1 MLTQTSKGTRYL
13 TAPEA
18 VIVAATRWTGAD
30 VELQS
35 DFIEPLF
42 PVCDELDYFEDD
54 PLVSDEGGD
63 GAQLAKFAGQLCYL
77 SFGAQRT
84 RNSEAAKYLEHIKA
98 SGHGS
103 VFEHA
108 NYSLLLWGVSR
119 AFTHELVRHR
129 AGFGFCLAG
138 DTEIWSGSQQKG
150 RFDGIKRKWTIREL
164 FEKTNTSHGRS
175 RIKLMRVRS
184 FDGSFI
190 VPNTIKAV
198 FESGVKPIYKLSLED
213 GCSIRASEDHRFLT
227 SNGWLPLRDISCGTF
242 VATNGAVWTPEMREA
257 ARQKKLGDKN
267 HRWRGDAASPNA
279 GRQRANKLFSSAGRL
294 CAFCGASSNLHRHH
308 RDGNP
313 LNNQESNIEIICA
326 RCHQHEHHL
335 GRRLTVKWSKVC
347 AVVRDG
353 NEQTYDIEVGAPH
366 HNFVANG
373 IITHNSQVS
382 QRYVAGRHVR
392 FVESPAHSFYP
403 ELHAE
408 FEAWIDQCAEQYQ
421 RREQILLRVSGIDP
435 AKATTEQR
443 KAVRQEARRCLPNET
458 EAPILV
464 TGNLRAWRHMIEQ
477 RASRFADA
485 EICSVAYLCFQKL
498 REHEPMLWS
507 DYTVETVREDG
518 LPTVQTQYRKV

>member
-1 MLTQTSKGTRYL
+1 MLTKTPNGTRYL

-18 VIVAATRWTGAD
+18 VIVAATRWEGAD
-30 VELQS
+30 VQIQES
-35 DFIEPLF
+35 FIDPLF
-42 PVCDELDYFEDD
+42 PDLDGEALYFADEQIAL
-54 PLVSDEGGD
+54 GGD

-103 VFEHA
+103 VFEHV

-129 AGFGFCLAG
+129 AGYGF
-138 DTEIWSGSQQKG
+138 
-150 RFDGIKRKWTIREL
+150 
-164 FEKTNTSHGRS
+164 
-175 RIKLMRVRS
+175 
-184 FDGSFI
+184 
-190 VPNTIKAV
+190 
-198 FESGVKPIYKLSLED
+198 
-213 GCSIRASEDHRFLT
+213 
-227 SNGWLPLRDISCGTF
+227 
-242 VATNGAVWTPEMREA
+242 
-257 ARQKKLGDKN
+257 
-267 HRWRGDAASPNA
+267 
-279 GRQRANKLFSSAGRL
+279 
-294 CAFCGASSNLHRHH
+294 
-308 RDGNP
+308 
-313 LNNQESNIEIICA
+313 
-326 RCHQHEHHL
+326 
-335 GRRLTVKWSKVC
+335 
-347 AVVRDG
+347 
-353 NEQTYDIEVGAPH
+353 
-366 HNFVANG
+366 
-373 IITHNSQVS
+373 SQVS

-421 RREQILLRVSGIDP
+421 RREQVLLRVSGIDP

-485 EICSVAYLCFQKL
+485 EICAAAYLCFQKL

>member
-103 VFEHA
+103 VFEHV

-129 AGFGFCLAG
+129 AGFGF
-138 DTEIWSGSQQKG
+138 
-150 RFDGIKRKWTIREL
+150 
-164 FEKTNTSHGRS
+164 
-175 RIKLMRVRS
+175 
-184 FDGSFI
+184 
-190 VPNTIKAV
+190 
-198 FESGVKPIYKLSLED
+198 
-213 GCSIRASEDHRFLT
+213 
-227 SNGWLPLRDISCGTF
+227 
-242 VATNGAVWTPEMREA
+242 
-257 ARQKKLGDKN
+257 
-267 HRWRGDAASPNA
+267 
-279 GRQRANKLFSSAGRL
+279 
-294 CAFCGASSNLHRHH
+294 
-308 RDGNP
+308 
-313 LNNQESNIEIICA
+313 
-326 RCHQHEHHL
+326 
-335 GRRLTVKWSKVC
+335 
-347 AVVRDG
+347 
-353 NEQTYDIEVGAPH
+353 
-366 HNFVANG
+366 
-373 IITHNSQVS
+373 SQVS

-408 FEAWIDQCAEQYQ
+408 FEAWIDQCAEQYL
-421 RREQILLRVSGIDP
+421 RREQILLRVSGI
-435 AKATTEQR
+435 KATTEQR

-458 EAPILV
+458 EAPVLV
-464 TGNLRAWRHMIEQ
+464 TGNLRAWRHLIEQ

-485 EICSVAYLCFQKL
+485 EICAAAYLCFEKL
-498 REHEPMLWS
+498 RAHEPMLWS

>member
-103 VFEHA
+103 VFEHV

-129 AGFGFCLAG
+129 AGFGF
-138 DTEIWSGSQQKG
+138 
-150 RFDGIKRKWTIREL
+150 
-164 FEKTNTSHGRS
+164 
-175 RIKLMRVRS
+175 
-184 FDGSFI
+184 
-190 VPNTIKAV
+190 
-198 FESGVKPIYKLSLED
+198 
-213 GCSIRASEDHRFLT
+213 
-227 SNGWLPLRDISCGTF
+227 
-242 VATNGAVWTPEMREA
+242 
-257 ARQKKLGDKN
+257 
-267 HRWRGDAASPNA
+267 
-279 GRQRANKLFSSAGRL
+279 
-294 CAFCGASSNLHRHH
+294 
-308 RDGNP
+308 
-313 LNNQESNIEIICA
+313 
-326 RCHQHEHHL
+326 
-335 GRRLTVKWSKVC
+335 
-347 AVVRDG
+347 
-353 NEQTYDIEVGAPH
+353 
-366 HNFVANG
+366 
-373 IITHNSQVS
+373 SQVS

-403 ELHAE
+403 EMHVA

-485 EICSVAYLCFQKL
+485 EICAAAYLCFEKL
-498 REHEPMLWS
+498 RAHEPMLWS

>member
-18 VIVAATRWTGAD
+18 VIVAATRWQLYAEP
-30 VELQS
+30 ELQQ
-35 DFIEPLF
+35 DFINPLF
-42 PVCDELDYFEDD
+42 PDVDRDNRYFLDQSI
-54 PLVSDEGGD
+54 VSDDDDD

-84 RNSEAAKYLEHIKA
+84 RNSEAAKYLEHLKA

-103 VFEHA
+103 VFEHV

-129 AGFGFCLAG
+129 AGYGF
-138 DTEIWSGSQQKG
+138 
-150 RFDGIKRKWTIREL
+150 
-164 FEKTNTSHGRS
+164 
-175 RIKLMRVRS
+175 
-184 FDGSFI
+184 
-190 VPNTIKAV
+190 
-198 FESGVKPIYKLSLED
+198 
-213 GCSIRASEDHRFLT
+213 
-227 SNGWLPLRDISCGTF
+227 
-242 VATNGAVWTPEMREA
+242 
-257 ARQKKLGDKN
+257 
-267 HRWRGDAASPNA
+267 
-279 GRQRANKLFSSAGRL
+279 
-294 CAFCGASSNLHRHH
+294 
-308 RDGNP
+308 
-313 LNNQESNIEIICA
+313 
-326 RCHQHEHHL
+326 
-335 GRRLTVKWSKVC
+335 
-347 AVVRDG
+347 
-353 NEQTYDIEVGAPH
+353 
-366 HNFVANG
+366 
-373 IITHNSQVS
+373 SQVS

-421 RREQILLRVSGIDP
+421 RREQILLRMSGIDP

>member
-18 VIVAATRWTGAD
+18 VIVAATRWEGAS
-30 VELQS
+30 EEIQR
-35 DFIEPLF
+35 DFIDPLF
-42 PVCDELDYFEDD
+42 PDISEADTYFLDEFISSNQD
-54 PLVSDEGGD
+54 D

-103 VFEHA
+103 VFEHV

-129 AGFGFCLAG
+129 AGFGF
-138 DTEIWSGSQQKG
+138 
-150 RFDGIKRKWTIREL
+150 
-164 FEKTNTSHGRS
+164 
-175 RIKLMRVRS
+175 
-184 FDGSFI
+184 
-190 VPNTIKAV
+190 
-198 FESGVKPIYKLSLED
+198 
-213 GCSIRASEDHRFLT
+213 
-227 SNGWLPLRDISCGTF
+227 
-242 VATNGAVWTPEMREA
+242 
-257 ARQKKLGDKN
+257 
-267 HRWRGDAASPNA
+267 
-279 GRQRANKLFSSAGRL
+279 
-294 CAFCGASSNLHRHH
+294 
-308 RDGNP
+308 
-313 LNNQESNIEIICA
+313 
-326 RCHQHEHHL
+326 
-335 GRRLTVKWSKVC
+335 
-347 AVVRDG
+347 
-353 NEQTYDIEVGAPH
+353 
-366 HNFVANG
+366 
-373 IITHNSQVS
+373 SQVS

-408 FEAWIDQCAEQYQ
+408 FEAWIDLCAAQYEH
-421 RREQILLRVSGIDP
+421 RERVLLRVSGIDP
-435 AKATTEQR
+435 TKATTEQR

-477 RASRFADA
+477 RSSRFADA